1 MEEADDVLESLVTPD
16 RICGRGCRA
25 DHAGRS
31 RSAQTTL
38 RVPVVSRTVFYL
50 PAWTAEKQGFFKDE
64 GLDVKIEV
72 YDGSEKIFHDLRAG
86 THQIAIASIESVIA
100 ESYKGGTLRIVAGIA
115 KRPPHFIIA
124 QPEIKTLA
132 DLKGKTIG
140 VVSMHEGTTFF
151 VADIAKAGGFALSD
165 VKVEAVGGSP
175 TRARLLKER
184 KIDMGLQP
192 YPLSY
197 EAEAQGFTNLGA
209 MAKLVPDYQFVS
221 VMVDENW
228 ASKNRAGA
236 RRLSQGAA
244 TRHRIHVRASRR
256 IGGARRQGAAH
267 QPGFCAA
274 RARGHAQHGHH
285 VARSVADG
293 RQPAA
298 GVQHHAAGRC
308 AWRATYRSN
317 RRNSSTRATSPR
329 AGNSERLLPAARLDL
344 PEPRPRCL
352 PGASSCWMRRAAIVP
367 LPIAVAIHGCAGL
380 ATSPTANTPRQD
392 VSMLP
397 STTR

>member
-1 MEEADDVLESLVTPD
+1 MTP
-16 RICGRGCRA
+16 A
-25 DHAGRS
+25 VAQS
-31 RSAQTTL
+31 QTTL

-100 ESYKGGTLRIVAGIA
+100 EAYKGGTLRIIAGIA

-151 VADIAKAGGFALSD
+151 VADIAKAGGFALGD

-228 ASKNRAGA
+228 ASKNRRVLAGFLKALRRGTEYMFAHPDESAELGAKELRTSPAFA
-236 RRLSQGAA
+236 RRALEDTLSMDIMARDLSLA
-244 TRHRIHVRASRR
+244 DASLRR
-256 IGGARRQGAAH
+256 VFSIMQ
-267 QPGFCAA
+267 Q
-274 RARGHAQHGHH
+274 
-285 VARSVADG
+285 
-293 RQPAA
+293 A
-298 GVQHHAAGRC
+298 GVLGR
-308 AWRATYRSN
+308 
-317 RRNSSTRATSPR
+317 
-329 AGNSERLLPAARLDL
+329 DL
-344 PEPRPRCL
+344 PFEPARFVDE
-352 PGASSCWMRRAAIVP
+352 SY
-367 LPIAVAIHGCAGL
+367 L
-380 ATSPTANTPRQD
+380 AESRK
-392 VSMLP
+392 
-397 STTR
+397 

>member
-1 MEEADDVLESLVTPD
+1 MSWRAWSCRIAYAAAAVVLMTPA
-16 RICGRGCRA
+16 IA
-25 DHAGRS
+25 QS
-31 RSAQTTL
+31 QTTL

-100 ESYKGGTLRIVAGIA
+100 EAYKGGTLRIVAGIA

-151 VADIAKAGGFALSD
+151 VADIAKAGGFALGD

-221 VMVDENW
+221 VMVDESW
-228 ASKNRAGA
+228 ASKNRRVLAGFLKALRRGTEYMFAHPDESAELAAQELRTTPANA
-236 RRLSQGAA
+236 RRALED
-244 TRHRIHVRASRR
+244 T
-256 IGGARRQGAAH
+256 ARMDVL
-267 QPGFCAA
+267 A
-274 RARGHAQHGHH
+274 RDLQITDKSLMR
-285 VARSVADG
+285 VLDSVK
-293 RQPAA
+293 
-298 GVQHHAAGRC
+298 
-308 AWRATYRSN
+308 S
-317 RRNSSTRATSPR
+317 
-329 AGNSERLLPAARLDL
+329 
-344 PEPRPRCL
+344 
-352 PGASSCWMRRAAIVP
+352 
-367 LPIAVAIHGCAGL
+367 AGL
-380 ATSPTANTPRQD
+380 VPADAAYDRKKFVDESYLAD
-392 VSMLP
+392 SAK
-397 STTR
+397 

>member
-1 MEEADDVLESLVTPD
+1 MPVL
-16 RICGRGCRA
+16 A
-25 DHAGRS
+25 Q
-31 RSAQTTL
+31 AQTAL

-50 PAWTAEKQGFFKDE
+50 PAWTAEKQGFFKE
-64 GLDVKIEV
+64 AGLDVTIEV

-151 VADIAKAGGFALSD
+151 VADIAKAGGFALND

-197 EAEAQGFTNLGA
+197 EAEA
-209 MAKLVPDYQFVS
+209 
-221 VMVDENW
+221 
-228 ASKNRAGA
+228 
-236 RRLSQGAA
+236 
-244 TRHRIHVRASRR
+244 
-256 IGGARRQGAAH
+256 
-267 QPGFCAA
+267 
-274 RARGHAQHGHH
+274 
-285 VARSVADG
+285 
-293 RQPAA
+293 
-298 GVQHHAAGRC
+298 
-308 AWRATYRSN
+308 
-317 RRNSSTRATSPR
+317 
-329 AGNSERLLPAARLDL
+329 
-344 PEPRPRCL
+344 
-352 PGASSCWMRRAAIVP
+352 
-367 LPIAVAIHGCAGL
+367 
-380 ATSPTANTPRQD
+380 
-392 VSMLP
+392 
-397 STTR
+397 

>member
-1 MEEADDVLESLVTPD
+1 MSWRAWSCRIAYAAAAVVLMTPA
-16 RICGRGCRA
+16 IA
-25 DHAGRS
+25 QS
-31 RSAQTTL
+31 QTTL

-100 ESYKGGTLRIVAGIA
+100 EAYKGGTLRIVAGIA

-151 VADIAKAGGFALSD
+151 VADIAKAGGFALGD

-228 ASKNRAGA
+228 ASKNRRVLAGFLKALRRGTEYMFAHPDESAELGAKELRTSPAFA
-236 RRLSQGAA
+236 RRALEDTLNMDIMARDLSLAD
-244 TRHRIHVRASRR
+244 ASLRR
-256 IGGARRQGAAH
+256 VFSIMQ
-267 QPGFCAA
+267 Q
-274 RARGHAQHGHH
+274 
-285 VARSVADG
+285 
-293 RQPAA
+293 A
-298 GVQHHAAGRC
+298 GVLGR
-308 AWRATYRSN
+308 
-317 RRNSSTRATSPR
+317 
-329 AGNSERLLPAARLDL
+329 DL
-344 PEPRPRCL
+344 PFEP
-352 PGASSCWMRRAAIVP
+352 AKFVDESY
-367 LPIAVAIHGCAGL
+367 L
-380 ATSPTANTPRQD
+380 AESRK
-392 VSMLP
+392 
-397 STTR
+397 

>member
-1 MEEADDVLESLVTPD
+1 MSWRAWSCRIAYAAAAVVLMTPA
-16 RICGRGCRA
+16 IA
-25 DHAGRS
+25 QS
-31 RSAQTTL
+31 QTTL

-100 ESYKGGTLRIVAGIA
+100 EAYKGGTLRIVAGIA

-151 VADIAKAGGFALSD
+151 VADIAKAGGFALGD

-221 VMVDENW
+221 VMVDESW
-228 ASKNRAGA
+228 ASKNRRVLAGFLKALRRGTEYMFAHPDESAELGAKELRTSPAFA
-236 RRLSQGAA
+236 RRALEDTLSMDIMARDLSL
-244 TRHRIHVRASRR
+244 TDASLRR
-256 IGGARRQGAAH
+256 VFSIMQ
-267 QPGFCAA
+267 Q
-274 RARGHAQHGHH
+274 
-285 VARSVADG
+285 
-293 RQPAA
+293 A
-298 GVQHHAAGRC
+298 GVLGR
-308 AWRATYRSN
+308 
-317 RRNSSTRATSPR
+317 
-329 AGNSERLLPAARLDL
+329 DL
-344 PEPRPRCL
+344 PFEP
-352 PGASSCWMRRAAIVP
+352 AKFVDESY
-367 LPIAVAIHGCAGL
+367 L
-380 ATSPTANTPRQD
+380 AESRK
-392 VSMLP
+392 
-397 STTR
+397 

>member
-1 MEEADDVLESLVTPD
+1 MSWRAWSCRIAYAAAAVVLMTPA
-16 RICGRGCRA
+16 IA
-25 DHAGRS
+25 QS
-31 RSAQTTL
+31 QTTL

-50 PAWTAEKQGFFKDE
+50 PAWTAEKQGFFKEE

-100 ESYKGGTLRIVAGIA
+100 EAYKGGTLRIVAGIA

-151 VADIAKAGGFALSD
+151 VADIAKAGGFALGD

-228 ASKNRAGA
+228 ASKNRRVLAGFLKALRRGTEYMFAHPDESAELGAKELRTSPAFA
-236 RRLSQGAA
+236 RRALEDTLSMDIMARDLSLA
-244 TRHRIHVRASRR
+244 DASLRR
-256 IGGARRQGAAH
+256 VFSIMQ
-267 QPGFCAA
+267 Q
-274 RARGHAQHGHH
+274 
-285 VARSVADG
+285 
-293 RQPAA
+293 A
-298 GVQHHAAGRC
+298 GVLGR
-308 AWRATYRSN
+308 
-317 RRNSSTRATSPR
+317 
-329 AGNSERLLPAARLDL
+329 DL
-344 PEPRPRCL
+344 PFEP
-352 PGASSCWMRRAAIVP
+352 AKFVDESY
-367 LPIAVAIHGCAGL
+367 L
-380 ATSPTANTPRQD
+380 AESRK
-392 VSMLP
+392 
-397 STTR
+397 

>member
-1 MEEADDVLESLVTPD
+1 MSWRAWSCRIAYAAAAVVLMTPA
-16 RICGRGCRA
+16 IA
-25 DHAGRS
+25 QS
-31 RSAQTTL
+31 QTTL

-100 ESYKGGTLRIVAGIA
+100 EAYKGGTLRIVAGIA

-151 VADIAKAGGFALSD
+151 VADIAKAGGFALGD

-228 ASKNRAGA
+228 ASKNRRVLAGFLKALRRGTEYMFAHPDESAELGVKELRTSPAFA
-236 RRLSQGAA
+236 RRALEDTLSMDIMARDLSLA
-244 TRHRIHVRASRR
+244 DASLRR
-256 IGGARRQGAAH
+256 VFSIMQ
-267 QPGFCAA
+267 Q
-274 RARGHAQHGHH
+274 
-285 VARSVADG
+285 
-293 RQPAA
+293 A
-298 GVQHHAAGRC
+298 GVLGR
-308 AWRATYRSN
+308 
-317 RRNSSTRATSPR
+317 
-329 AGNSERLLPAARLDL
+329 DL
-344 PEPRPRCL
+344 PFEP
-352 PGASSCWMRRAAIVP
+352 AKFVDESY
-367 LPIAVAIHGCAGL
+367 L
-380 ATSPTANTPRQD
+380 AESRK
-392 VSMLP
+392 
-397 STTR
+397 

>member
-1 MEEADDVLESLVTPD
+1 MSWRAWSCRIAYAAAAVVLIAPAIAQS
-16 RICGRGCRA
+16 
-25 DHAGRS
+25 
-31 RSAQTTL
+31 QTTL

-86 THQIAIASIESVIA
+86 THQIALASIESVIA
-100 ESYKGGTLRIVAGIA
+100 EAYKGGTLRIVAGIA

-151 VADIAKAGGFALSD
+151 VADIAKAGGFALGD

-228 ASKNRAGA
+228 ASKNRRVLAGFLKALRRGTEYMFAHPDESAELGAKELRTSPAFA
-236 RRLSQGAA
+236 RRALEDTLSMDIMARDLSL
-244 TRHRIHVRASRR
+244 TDASLRR
-256 IGGARRQGAAH
+256 VFSIMQ
-267 QPGFCAA
+267 Q
-274 RARGHAQHGHH
+274 
-285 VARSVADG
+285 
-293 RQPAA
+293 A
-298 GVQHHAAGRC
+298 GVLGR
-308 AWRATYRSN
+308 
-317 RRNSSTRATSPR
+317 
-329 AGNSERLLPAARLDL
+329 DL
-344 PEPRPRCL
+344 PFEP
-352 PGASSCWMRRAAIVP
+352 AKFVDESY
-367 LPIAVAIHGCAGL
+367 L
-380 ATSPTANTPRQD
+380 AESRK
-392 VSMLP
+392 
-397 STTR
+397 